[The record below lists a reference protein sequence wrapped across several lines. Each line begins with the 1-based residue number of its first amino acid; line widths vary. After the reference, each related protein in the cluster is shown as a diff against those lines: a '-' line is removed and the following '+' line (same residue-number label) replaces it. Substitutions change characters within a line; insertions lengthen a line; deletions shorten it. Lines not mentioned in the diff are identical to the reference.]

1 MSDSTHPLCQRGGTY
16 VPCPTTNLSAP
27 SPSHRDWGM
36 DRYMA
41 RQGQSKPP
49 RNLMELNPQTS
60 YSTSPTSPRRGTCM
74 IPWKRIHGICETGH
88 RYTCSQML
96 GCLLQPPLRCFK
108 STALPL
114 PAVIWDE
121 CLSHSVHPLP
131 LCRVRLA
138 LVPSRRLLRG
148 FNETMPAEGSAQSRA
163 RRKHQ

>member
-1 MSDSTHPLCQRGGTY
+1 
-16 VPCPTTNLSAP
+16 
-27 SPSHRDWGM
+27 M

-41 RQGQSKPP
+41 RQGQAKLP

-60 YSTSPTSPRRGTCM
+60 YSVSPTSPWRGTCM

-108 STALPL
+108 STTLPL

-148 FNETMPAEGSAQSRA
+148 FSTEQGAQEASIVVSCCDLFILPRPACISSLVTQVIIST
-163 RRKHQ
+163 